1 MIFLLKLSFFLF
13 RPGDELLVFLALGM
27 EGLVAECFADRPP
40 VFQKLLRCLAEVSC
54 PEALPDIFH
63 SLFARVQHVF
73 LVEAV
78 VTKFIVHDLV
88 SRKIAHHSGILLHQ
102 LIGCQQERSLRKL
115 TPVIAV
121 FRIADRTYRDD
132 YLQSAFLHCYRM
144 LRSAISAD

>member
-1 MIFLLKLSFFLF
+1 MIFLFKLSFLLF

-54 PEALPDIFH
+54 PEPLPDIFH

-78 VTKFIVHDLV
+78 VTKFIPSEHL
-88 SRKIAHHSGILLHQ
+88 SIEHHL
-102 LIGCQQERSLRKL
+102 
-115 TPVIAV
+115 
-121 FRIADRTYRDD
+121 
-132 YLQSAFLHCYRM
+132 
-144 LRSAISAD
+144 